1 MTAVIKRVEEEGQ
14 SRTSAR
20 AWTLEQRVQAW
31 YIHGGLGLPHPHCW
45 SFATLLSWA
54 FDPVRPRPN
63 EGNVHTSSSAATVYV
78 VLHDGQTFF
87 FFFIFP
93 NFQWQRGEQCCA
105 SVFFIVQYCSALIP
119 LFFHSTCSQC
129 QQSLKCQTKCDKD
142 DDRGWEEG
150 GTVTTLL
157 LSDPKQTYST
167 TTMSNKWFQWG

>member
-1 MTAVIKRVEEEGQ
+1 MTAVIKRVEEERQ
-14 SRTSAR
+14 SKTSAT

-31 YIHGGLGLPHPHCW
+31 YIHDAAGALQPFSPGLLTRSGQDWTKGTPTGHPQQ
-45 SFATLLSWA
+45 
-54 FDPVRPRPN
+54 RPFMWY
-63 EGNVHTSSSAATVYV
+63 SMMAK
-78 VLHDGQTFF
+78 LF

-119 LFFHSTCSQC
+119 LFFHSICSQC

-150 GTVTTLL
+150 GMATTLL
-157 LSDPKQTYST
+157 LSDPSKPIQ
-167 TTMSNKWFQWG
+167 